1 MNTLGRSLAAALLF
15 APLLVAQGGPP
26 GPSQPGKP
34 GKPPLGVML
43 TDGFRTVDGADNN
56 PFHPDWGAT
65 NIPFVRLVSSDY
77 SDGVSAPTGADRP
90 SARAVSNA
98 VCAQQEDRPNA
109 LAATDMLWQWGQFLD
124 HDIDLTAGSDPAQA
138 FDIDVPLG
146 DPWFDPFGTGT
157 ETIGLSRSA
166 GLFVDGQREQLN
178 EISAWIDGSM
188 IYGSDEE
195 RALALRTLDGTGRL
209 RTSEGDL
216 LPFNLG
222 LLPNAPYPHVD
233 YFLAGDIR
241 ANEQVALTALHTL
254 FVREH
259 NWWAERIARLA
270 KSKAK
275 SKSKSGSP
283 PGPKP
288 GNGKQGEEPAPPT
301 LSGDEIYQRAR
312 ALVGAEIQAITF
324 REFLPVLLGKQALPK
339 YDGYTPD
346 VDPSIR
352 NAFATSAYR
361 VGHTMLSSTLLRLD
375 RRLKEHESGHLAL
388 ANGFFAPEEIST
400 WGIEPLLRGLV
411 HQRAQEVDPLV
422 VDDVRNFLF
431 GPPGAGGFDLA
442 SLNIQRG
449 RDHGLPSLS
458 AMRTE
463 LELLPP
469 AAFSDI
475 CSDAQTVANL
485 SSVYELPEDVDPWVG
500 ALAEDHLPGAMV
512 GETLHAILLEQFR
525 ALRDGDRFWYER
537 AFPKKT
543 RRLIERQTL
552 AKIIRRNTDI
562 GAEIPRDVF
571 RIRGTRR

>member
-1 MNTLGRSLAAALLF
+1 VNNPSLSLAAALLF
-15 APLLVAQGGPP
+15 APALIAQGGPP
-26 GPSQPGKP
+26 GPGKPDKPGKP

-43 TDGFRTVDGADNN
+43 TEGFRTVDGADNN
-56 PFHPDWGAT
+56 PFQPDWGAT
-65 NIPFVRLVSSDY
+65 NIPFVRLLVSDY
-77 SDGVSAPTGADRP
+77 GDGASSPAGADRP

-98 VCAQQEDRPNA
+98 VCAQSEDRPNA

-124 HDIDLTAGSDPAQA
+124 HDIDLTAGSSPAEA
-138 FDIDVPLG
+138 FDIAVPLG
-146 DPWFDPFGTGT
+146 DPWFDPFSTGT

-166 GLFVDGQREQLN
+166 GVFVNGQREQLN
-178 EISAWIDGSM
+178 EITAWIDGSM

-216 LPFNLG
+216 LPYNLE
-222 LLPNAPYPHVD
+222 LLPNAPYPQVD
-233 YFLAGDIR
+233 FFLAGDIR

-259 NWWAERIARLA
+259 NWWAERIARLT
-270 KSKAK
+270 K
-275 SKSKSGSP
+275 SKSKKSKS
-283 PGPKP
+283 
-288 GNGKQGEEPAPPT
+288 NGKGGPAPV

-312 ALVGAEIQAITF
+312 AIVGAEIQAITF
-324 REFLPVLLGKQALPK
+324 REFLPVLLGKTALPK
-339 YDGYTPD
+339 YQGYAPD

-375 RRLKEHESGHLAL
+375 RRGKEHEAGHLAL
-388 ANGFFAPEEIST
+388 ANGFFAPTEISD

-449 RDHGLPSLS
+449 RDHGLPSL
-458 AMRTE
+458 AALRIE

-469 AAFSDI
+469 TEFSDI
-475 CSDAQTVANL
+475 CSDAEVVANL

-512 GETLHAILLEQFR
+512 GETLHAILTEQFR

-543 RRLIERQTL
+543 KRLIERQTL

-571 RIRGTRR
+571 RIRATKR

>member
-1 MNTLGRSLAAALLF
+1 VNIPSLSLAAALLI
-15 APLLVAQGGPP
+15 APILFAQGAPP
-26 GPSQPGKP
+26 GQGQPPKP
-34 GKPPLGVML
+34 GKTPLGVML
-43 TDGFRTVDGADNN
+43 TQGFRTVDGADNN
-56 PFHPDWGAT
+56 PFQPAWGAT
-65 NIPFVRLVSSDY
+65 DIPFTRLVGSDY
-77 SDGVSAPTGADRP
+77 GDGAGSPAGADRP

-98 VCAQQEDRPNA
+98 VCAQSEDRPNA

-124 HDIDLTAGSDPAQA
+124 HDIDLTAGSSPAEA
-138 FDIDVPLG
+138 FDIAVPLG
-146 DPWFDPFGTGT
+146 DPWFDPFSTGT
-157 ETIGLSRSA
+157 ETIGLDRSA
-166 GLFVDGQREQLN
+166 GVFVNGQREQLN
-178 EISAWIDGSM
+178 EITAWIDGSM

-216 LPFNLG
+216 LPYNLE
-222 LLPNAPYPHVD
+222 LLPNAPYPQVD
-233 YFLAGDIR
+233 FFLAGDIR

-259 NWWAERIARLA
+259 NWWAERIARLTHSKP
-270 KSKAK
+270 KSKPKKPK
-275 SKSKSGSP
+275 SSG
-283 PGPKP
+283 KP
-288 GNGKQGEEPAPPT
+288 GGDGKGKGGPPPT

-312 ALVGAEIQAITF
+312 AIVGAEIQAITF

-339 YDGYTPD
+339 YEGYAPG

-375 RRLKEHESGHLAL
+375 RRGNEHEAGHLDL
-388 ANGFFAPEEIST
+388 ADAFFSPTELSA
-400 WGIEPLLRGLV
+400 WGIEPLLRGLA

-449 RDHGLPSLS
+449 RDHGLPSL
-458 AMRTE
+458 AALRTE

-469 AAFSDI
+469 TEFSDI
-475 CSDAQTVANL
+475 CSDAQVVANL
-485 SSVYELPEDVDPWVG
+485 SSVYELPADVDPWVG

-512 GETLHAILLEQFR
+512 GETLHAILTEQFR

-543 RRLIERQTL
+543 KRLIERQTL

-571 RIRGTRR
+571 RIRATRR